1 MSSETVKNR
10 GWIVA
15 IAGLTINLALGI
27 LYTWSIFKDRISQS
41 IKEGGEGAFTW
52 SESSLNDPYAV
63 CILVFAFSMILAGK
77 LQDKKGPRVTALI
90 GGILVG
96 IGFIILSFTTSY
108 SLWILG
114 FGVLA
119 GMGIGFGY
127 SAATPPALK
136 WFPSSKTGLI
146 AGVVVS
152 GFGVA
157 PVYIAPL
164 ATYLV
169 DSFGIHKAMLIFG
182 ILFIVV
188 ISGAA
193 MFLVNPPAGYIPQDN
208 SPKSSTKKNLSVKD
222 STASQMMKTSHFY
235 LIWFIFF
242 IGSGA
247 GLMVIGSIS
256 GLAKKSMGDAAFI
269 AVAIMAIGNASGRII
284 AGILSDKIGK
294 VWTLLII
301 LLFQATLMFVS
312 IPLVN
317 GDATAIVIV
326 LLATFIGFNYGT
338 NLSLF
343 PSFSKA
349 IWGMKNFGINYGI
362 LMTAWGLGGFIFSR
376 ISQTLFAK
384 TGNHNISFII
394 AGSSLLLCAVLIF
407 ILNKMLN
414 KESTK
419 TVIL

>member
-1 MSSETVKNR
+1 MSSESIKNR
-10 GWIVA
+10 GWSVA
-15 IAGLTINLALGI
+15 IAGLVINLALGI
-27 LYTWSIFKDRISQS
+27 LYSWSIFKDKIQQS
-41 IKEGGEGAFTW
+41 INAGGEGAFSW
-52 SESSLNDPYAV
+52 DKASLNDPYAV
-63 CILVFAFSMILAGK
+63 CILVFAFSMIIAGK

-96 IGFIILSFTTSY
+96 VGFIILSLTTSY

-136 WFPSSKTGLI
+136 WFPASKTGLI
-146 AGVVVS
+146 AGIVVS

-164 ATYLV
+164 ATFLV
-169 DSFGIHKAMLIFG
+169 KNFGLHKAMLIFG
-182 ILFIVV
+182 ILFLVIV
-188 ISGAA
+188 SGAS
-193 MFLVNPPAGYIPQDN
+193 MLLKNPPADYTPQEN
-208 SPKSSTKKNLSVKD
+208 SLKASTKKALSVKN
-222 STASQMMKTSHFY
+222 ASASEMMKAKHFY
-235 LIWFIFF
+235 LIWFIYF
-242 IGSGA
+242 IGAGA

-269 AVAIMAIGNASGRII
+269 AVAIMAIGNASGRIV

-294 VWTLLII
+294 IWTLLII
-301 LLFQATLMFVS
+301 LLFQATLMFAS
-312 IPLVN
+312 IPIIN
-317 GDATAIVIV
+317 GDSIAIVIV

-343 PSFSKA
+343 PSFSKS

-376 ISQTLFAK
+376 LSQTLLAK

-394 AGSSLLLCAVLIF
+394 AGSALIFCAVLVF
-407 ILNKMLN
+407 VLNKVLN
-414 KESTK
+414 NEALKAE
-419 TVIL
+419 